1 MNYKISN
8 AYLTVEISSKGGELR
23 SICDADG
30 KEYLWQGDDEVWEDR
45 APNLFPYIGR
55 MTQKTYQYENKEYHM
70 NIHGFLPETEMMLV
84 SKKEDVLILGLNAS
98 EITLEQYPFLFTLEI
113 VYQLKEATL
122 EITYQVKNKD
132 SKTMYFG
139 IGGHPGFIVPME
151 DGLSFEDYRID
162 FGENAVLRREVMSE
176 DCFVLEK
183 DEVFELEDRRYLNLK
198 HELFD
203 DDAIILSKMPKQVVL
218 GSAKGNREI
227 VVAFEQMDYLG
238 IWHRP
243 FKKPDYVCIEPWTS
257 LPSRKDV
264 IEDIAKQPSLISLD
278 SGEVYQNMWSI
289 SIGEKKKI

>member
-55 MTQKTYQYENKEYHM
+55 MTNKTYQYENKEYHM
-70 NIHGFLPETEMMLV
+70 NIHGFLPKTEMILV
-84 SKKEDVLILGLNAS
+84 SKEDDILVLGLEAS
-98 EITLEQYPFLFTLEI
+98 ENTLEQYPFLFALEI
-113 VYQLKEATL
+113 IYKLKKTTL
-122 EITYQVKNKD
+122 EITYQVKNRD
-132 SKTMYFG
+132 DKTMYFG
-139 IGGHPGFIVPME
+139 IGGHPGFIVPIE
-151 DGLSFEDYRID
+151 EGLKFEDYRID
-162 FGENAVLRREVMSE
+162 FGENAILRREVMSE

-183 DEVFELEDRRYLNLK
+183 DEAFELESGRYLHLR
-198 HELFD
+198 HDLFD
-203 DDAIILSKMPKQVVL
+203 DDAIILSKMPKQAIL
-218 GSAKGNREI
+218 GSEKSNKEI
-227 VVAFEQMDYLG
+227 IVTFGQMDYLG

-243 FKKPDYVCIEPWTS
+243 FKTPNYICIEPWTS

-264 IEDIAKQPSLISLD
+264 IEDIAKQPSLISLG

-289 SIGEKKKI
+289 AITERVL